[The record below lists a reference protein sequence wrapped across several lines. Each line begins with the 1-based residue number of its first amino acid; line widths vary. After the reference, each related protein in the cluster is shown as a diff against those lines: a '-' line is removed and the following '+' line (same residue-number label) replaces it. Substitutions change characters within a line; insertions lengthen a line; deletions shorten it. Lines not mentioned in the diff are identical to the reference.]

1 MSEYRFS
8 TVTSPGNGEV
18 TIYRGKLYRLPSD
31 WTADEWSHYWDGMD
45 TVAFYDEGYRG
56 RRVVEGIEPVEDAER
71 AITALDKGGPEALD
85 VLAARL
91 YPCPVGTY
99 SVQDWAPG
107 YFTVP
112 LDRGMDLY
120 VLSWHGDPDNA
131 WRDEIEALN
140 EGEIYRIETEVYDG
154 TDWHPADDVCE
165 QYYGEKQ
172 ARAGFEREFPLDA
185 FPAEVLVGSD
195 GS

>member
-8 TVTSPGNGEV
+8 TVTSPGNGEI
-18 TIYRGKLYRLPSD
+18 TIYRGKVYRLPD
-31 WTADEWSHYWDGMD
+31 EWTTDSWSHYWDGMD

-56 RRVVEGIEPVEDAER
+56 RRVVDGIEPVEDAER

-85 VLAARL
+85 RLAARL
-91 YPCPVGTY
+91 HPEPVGTY

-120 VLSWHGDPDNA
+120 VMSWHGDTAD
-131 WRDEIEALN
+131 WRDEIEAVWN
-140 EGEIYRIETEVYDG
+140 GDIWRIETEEFDG
-154 TDWHPADDVCE
+154 EQWHPADDVCE
-165 QYYGEKQ
+165 EYYGEDKAMQ
-172 ARAGFEREFPLDA
+172 GFHKEFPLTE